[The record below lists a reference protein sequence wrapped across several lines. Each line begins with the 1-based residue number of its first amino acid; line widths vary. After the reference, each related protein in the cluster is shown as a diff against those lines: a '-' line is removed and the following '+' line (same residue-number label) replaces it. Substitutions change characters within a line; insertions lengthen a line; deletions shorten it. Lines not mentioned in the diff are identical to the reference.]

1 MTGEEAELTEGIEEE
16 MESMRRVEQ
25 RVAEFATRRAERTR
39 PRRRPERP
47 ALTGAEM
54 PRSGRI
60 NSPAGQERRTLRQP
74 GGNPQRWRQP
84 VERHDQHPALDVLE
98 PAGVDDAQDRERA
111 ARAPAAPA
119 ARSHVAISRTPGDVL
134 IVECPGRRGRPE
146 ARWR

>member
-74 GGNPQRWRQP
+74 GGNPQRWRQA
-84 VERHDQHPALDVLE
+84 VKRHDQNPALDAVQTSG
-98 PAGVDDAQDRERA
+98 AHDAQDRERA
-111 ARAPAAPA
+111 APAPAPPA
-119 ARSHVAISRTPGDVL
+119 AVKPQCHLPHAVQVTR
-134 IVECPGRRGRPE
+134 VECAG
-146 ARWR
+146 